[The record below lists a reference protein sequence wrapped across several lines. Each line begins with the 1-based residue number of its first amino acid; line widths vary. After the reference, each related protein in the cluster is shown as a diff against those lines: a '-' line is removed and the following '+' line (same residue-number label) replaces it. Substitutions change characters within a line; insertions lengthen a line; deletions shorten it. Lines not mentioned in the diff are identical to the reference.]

1 MTDYSQVGYIELKA
15 WLDAIIASQIK
26 SATHMRRLD
35 LLEEKL
41 GRYESDLL
49 KFLSKSMRLLDKPE
63 LSLEA
68 ARLLER
74 RLSILGEWHES
85 ISDVHMDSYDMGIAA
100 RDICLVLAE
109 IAKTA
114 EAMVEKEEA
123 EKNESI

>member
-1 MTDYSQVGYIELKA
+1 MTDYSQIGYIELRA

-49 KFLSKSMRLLDKPE
+49 KFLSKSMRDMNKPE

-68 ARLLER
+68 VNLLNR
-74 RLSILGEWHES
+74 RLAILDEWHES
-85 ISDVHMDSYDMGIAA
+85 IADIHQDSADQCLIT
-100 RDICLVLAE
+100 RDICLTLAE
-109 IAKTA
+109 IAKTI
-114 EAMVEKEEA
+114 KEEA